1 MKKIFKIASVAI
13 IALMANTAFA
23 QVTTQQDQA
32 TTILNVNLA
41 GTYEITVGQT
51 SVDIDMNDPQ
61 HFIAGNDS
69 GTQANHVRVSA
80 TGDYQVNVSATGE
93 LMFGTN
99 SIPVSTVTVT
109 PTLGSYLGAGTST
122 APTMTLTAQPL
133 ATVTAL
139 PAGSTII
146 SSTAGESLRGFDVVY
161 AIPDTQ
167 AAQYLNKPEGTYT
180 TTVTYTLYSL

>member
-1 MKKIFKIASVAI
+1 MTKFFKIASVAM

-32 TTILNVNLA
+32 TTILNVNLE
-41 GTYEITVGQT
+41 GTYEITVGQP
-51 SVDIDMNDPQ
+51 SVTIDMNDPQ

-69 GTQANHVRVSA
+69 GVQANHVRVSA

-99 SIPVSTVTVT
+99 SIAVNTVTVT
-109 PTLGSYLGAGTST
+109 PTVGDYLGAGTST
-122 APTMTLTAQPL
+122 APAATYTAQ
-133 ATVTAL
+133 AIQNGTE
-139 PAGSTII
+139 STII
-146 SSTAGESLRGFDVVY
+146 TSPTGESLRGFNVVY
-161 AIPDTQ
+161 AIPATQ
-167 AAQYLNKPEGTYT
+167 AAAYLNKPEGIYT